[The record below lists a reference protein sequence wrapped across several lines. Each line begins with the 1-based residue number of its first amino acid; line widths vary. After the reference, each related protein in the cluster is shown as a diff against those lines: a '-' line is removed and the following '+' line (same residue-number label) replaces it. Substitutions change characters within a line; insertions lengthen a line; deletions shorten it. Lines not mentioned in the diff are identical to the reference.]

1 MRLAA
6 GARSAFADQLWP
18 VLVVGHDYIKQDSMP
33 PMKTSTDRILTT
45 HVGSLPR
52 PDDLIAMLH
61 LKDQGEA
68 YDPEFFDKCVA
79 NAVDA
84 AVYRQVAT
92 GIDLVSDGEMSKIS
106 YATYLKDRLNGFDGT
121 ATENRVASDL
131 VDYLA
136 FARRLVE
143 QGGTERSLKGPAC
156 DGPLSVRDDAP
167 LKKDLANFAAAV
179 TTHKPIGGFLT
190 ASSPGVVSVFL
201 QNQYYPDDDAYL
213 DALAE
218 ILKQEYQAIVASGV
232 TLQLDCPDLA
242 MGRHVVHQ
250 KKTVEEFRRVAAR
263 HIEVL
268 NVATEK
274 IPPESMRIHLC
285 WGNYQGPHHHDIDLS
300 DILDLVYS
308 ARPHAIALEGANPRH
323 AHEWVVF
330 EQHPLPDDKVVIPG
344 VIDSTSNF
352 IEHPKLVA
360 QRLCRYADQ
369 VGRERVI
376 AGTDCG
382 FATFAERPPVDP
394 EIAWAKLATLV
405 EGAAIAS
412 EQLW

>member
-1 MRLAA
+1 
-6 GARSAFADQLWP
+6 
-18 VLVVGHDYIKQDSMP
+18 
-33 PMKTSTDRILTT
+33 MKTSTDRILTT

-52 PDDLIAMLH
+52 PDDLIGMLH

-68 YDPEFFDKCVA
+68 YDPAFFDKCVA

-84 AVYRQVAT
+84 TVYRQVAT

-156 DGPLSVRDDAP
+156 NGPLSVRDDAP

-268 NVATEK
+268 NAATEK

-344 VIDSTSNF
+344 VIDSTCLLYTS
-352 IEHPKLVA
+352 PSPRDGLLSRMPSSA
-360 QRLCRYADQ
+360 
-369 VGRERVI
+369 
-376 AGTDCG
+376 
-382 FATFAERPPVDP
+382 
-394 EIAWAKLATLV
+394 
-405 EGAAIAS
+405 
-412 EQLW
+412 

>member
-1 MRLAA
+1 MSSWRRLETCICTSIV
-6 GARSAFADQLWP
+6 ARVSCWAQSEKSGQYAL
-18 VLVVGHDYIKQDSMP
+18 
-33 PMKTSTDRILTT
+33 MKTSTDRILTT

-52 PDDLIAMLH
+52 PDDLIEMLQ
-61 LKDQGEA
+61 LKDRGEV
-68 YDPEFFDKCVA
+68 YDLVFFDQCVA

-84 AVYRQVAT
+84 TVSRQVTT

-121 ATENRVASDL
+121 ATENRVAGDL
-131 VDYLA
+131 LDYIE

-156 DGPLSVRDDAP
+156 NGPLSICDDAP
-167 LKKDLANFAAAV
+167 LQKDLANFSAAIEA
-179 TTHKPIGGFLT
+179 HKPTGGFLT

-213 DALAE
+213 EALAE
-218 ILKQEYQAIVASGV
+218 CLQQEYQAIVASGAI
-232 TLQLDCPDLA
+232 LQLDCPDLA

-250 KKTVEEFRRVAAR
+250 NKTVEEFRRVAAR

-268 NVATEK
+268 NAATAK
-274 IPPESMRIHLC
+274 IPPRSMRIHLC

-308 ARPHAIALEGANPRH
+308 ARPHAIAIEGANPRH
-323 AHEWVVF
+323 AHEWAVF
-330 EQHPLPDDKVVIPG
+330 DQHPLPDDKVVIPG
-344 VIDSTSNF
+344 VVDSTSNF

-382 FATFAERPPVDP
+382 FATFAERPAVDP
-394 EIAWAKLATLV
+394 EIAWAKLASLV
-405 EGAAIAS
+405 KGAAMAS

>member
-6 GARSAFADQLWP
+6 GARSAFAHQLWL
-18 VLVVGHDYIKQDSMP
+18 VSVVGHNYIKQDSMP
-33 PMKTSTDRILTT
+33 AMKTSTDRILTT

-52 PDDLIAMLH
+52 PDDLIGMLH

-68 YDPEFFDKCVA
+68 YDPAFFDKCVA

-84 AVYRQVAT
+84 TVYRQVAT

-156 DGPLSVRDDAP
+156 NGPLSVRDDAP

-268 NVATEK
+268 NTATEK
-274 IPPESMRIHLC
+274 IPPELMRIHLC

-360 QRLCRYADQ
+360 ERLCRYADQ

-394 EIAWAKLATLV
+394 EIAWAKLTTLV

>member
-1 MRLAA
+1 MRLTA
-6 GARSAFADQLWP
+6 GARSAFAHQLWP
-18 VLVVGHDYIKQDSMP
+18 VLVVGHNYIKQDSMP
-33 PMKTSTDRILTT
+33 TMKTSTDRILTT

-52 PDDLIAMLH
+52 PDDLIEMLH

-68 YDPEFFDKCVA
+68 YDPALFDKCVA
-79 NAVDA
+79 NAVGA
-84 AVYRQVAT
+84 TVYRQVAM

-213 DALAE
+213 DALVN
-218 ILKQEYQAIVASGV
+218 ILKQEYHAIVESGV

-268 NVATEK
+268 NAATEK

-300 DILDLVYS
+300 DILDLVYG

-352 IEHPKLVA
+352 VEHPKLVA
-360 QRLCRYADQ
+360 ERLCRYADQ
-369 VGRERVI
+369 VGRERII

-394 EIAWAKLATLV
+394 EIAWAKLTALV

>member
-6 GARSAFADQLWP
+6 GARSAFTHQLLP
-18 VLVVGHDYIKQDSMP
+18 ISVVGHNYIKQGSMP
-33 PMKTSTDRILTT
+33 AMKTSTDRILTT

-52 PDDLIAMLH
+52 PDDLIGMLH

-68 YDPEFFDKCVA
+68 YDPAFFDKCVA

-84 AVYRQVAT
+84 TVYRQVAT

-218 ILKQEYQAIVASGV
+218 ILKQEYQAIVASGEP
-232 TLQLDCPDLA
+232 LQLDCPDLA
-242 MGRHVVHQ
+242 MGRHGVHQ
-250 KKTVEEFRRVAAR
+250 EKTVEEFRRVAAR
-263 HIEVL
+263 HIEGL

-330 EQHPLPDDKVVIPG
+330 EQHPLPDDKIVIPG

-360 QRLCRYADQ
+360 ERLCRYADQ

-394 EIAWAKLATLV
+394 EIAWAKLASLV

>member
-1 MRLAA
+1 
-6 GARSAFADQLWP
+6 
-18 VLVVGHDYIKQDSMP
+18 
-33 PMKTSTDRILTT
+33 MKHSDDRILTT

-52 PDDLIAMLH
+52 PDDLVELLH

-68 YDPEFFDKCVA
+68 YDPAAFDLCVA
-79 NAVDA
+79 TSVDA
-84 AVYRQVAT
+84 IVARQVAT

-121 ATENRVASDL
+121 ATENRAAADL
-131 VDYLA
+131 LDYMT

-143 QGGTERSLKGPAC
+143 QGGTERSLQGPAC
-156 DGPLSVRDDAP
+156 DGPLSVRDEAP
-167 LKKDLANFAAAV
+167 LQKDLANFAAAV
-179 TTHKPIGGFLT
+179 KAHSPTEGFLT

-213 DALAE
+213 EALAG
-218 ILKQEYQAIVASGV
+218 ILQVEYEAIVASGAV
-232 TLQLDCPDLA
+232 LQLDCPDLA
-242 MGRHVVHQ
+242 MGRHIVHR
-250 KKTVEEFRRVAAR
+250 KKTNQEFRKVAAR

-268 NVATEK
+268 NAATAN
-274 IPPESMRIHLC
+274 IPPDCMRIHLC
-285 WGNYQGPHHHDIDLS
+285 WGNYQGPHHHDIPIS
-300 DILDLVYS
+300 EILDLVYG
-308 ARPHAIALEGANPRH
+308 ARPHAIAMEGANPRH
-323 AHEWVVF
+323 EHEWEVF
-330 EQHPLPDDKVVIPG
+330 DEHPLPDGKVVIPG

-360 QRLCRYADQ
+360 QRICRYTDK

-376 AGTDCG
+376 AGSDCG
-382 FATFAERPPVDP
+382 FATFAERPAVDP
-394 EIAWAKLATLV
+394 DIAWAKLAALV